1 MAKFRFSLEKLL
13 QIKKFKEDQKAIEL
27 AVAQAKLNRIL
38 QDKSN
43 LTDKKGVYF
52 TLPMKAEINLQ
63 QLRAGNDYLL
73 QINRQIKM
81 AEKNIT
87 MAEKKVEEKRLLLT
101 HANQEKRSVELLR
114 EKHLLAFKKAENQTS
129 MKNEN
134 EVALRMLRD
143 NGNNPV

>member
-27 AVAQAKLNRIL
+27 AVAQVKLNKIM
-38 QDKSN
+38 QEKSS
-43 LTDKKGVYF
+43 LADLKGVYF
-52 TLPMKAEINLQ
+52 TAPPKAQINLQ
-63 QLRAGNDYLL
+63 QVRAGNDYLL
-73 QINRQIKM
+73 QINRQIRM

-87 MAEKKVEEKRLLLT
+87 MAEKKVEEKRRLLT

-114 EKHLLAFKKAENQTS
+114 EKHLLAHKKAENQTA
-129 MKNEN
+129 MKTEN